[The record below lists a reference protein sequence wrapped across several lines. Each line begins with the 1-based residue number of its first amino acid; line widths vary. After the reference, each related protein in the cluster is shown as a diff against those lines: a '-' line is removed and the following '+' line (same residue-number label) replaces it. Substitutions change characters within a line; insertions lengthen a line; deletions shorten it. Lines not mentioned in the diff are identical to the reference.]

1 MQMEHQHG
9 KHSFRLDLTDID
21 RTCSIAKALSSPVRL
36 EILRLLIRQAM
47 TMGEMA
53 QELYISLSSVS
64 MHTKILQEA
73 GLITII
79 PKPGM
84 HGAQKI
90 CGIRAD
96 KVEFDFFGSAR
107 NAGSKPPTVLN
118 IPIGCYCEANI
129 EPPCGIVNSSQY
141 VDIEDTPYCFLEPE
155 HVGAQLIW
163 FSRGYLCYRI
173 SNKPLKGENVKS
185 ISISFEVCAE
195 APGYNND
202 WPSDIYLKLNDH
214 YLTQFRV
221 KGDYGGAKGINNP
234 SWWSDSN
241 TQYGELKVLYI
252 DEDGVQLNGQKVS
265 GLTIKDLELQ
275 TGYSFAFELGVSDKA
290 EYVGGMNLFGKNF
303 GNYAQDI
310 RVEVQYK

>member
-1 MQMEHQHG
+1 M
-9 KHSFRLDLTDID
+9 
-21 RTCSIAKALSSPVRL
+21 
-36 EILRLLIRQAM
+36 
-47 TMGEMA
+47 
-53 QELYISLSSVS
+53 
-64 MHTKILQEA
+64 
-73 GLITII
+73 
-79 PKPGM
+79 
-84 HGAQKI
+84 
-90 CGIRAD
+90 
-96 KVEFDFFGSAR
+96 
-107 NAGSKPPTVLN
+107 
-118 IPIGCYCEANI
+118 
-129 EPPCGIVNSSQY
+129 NSSQY

-221 KGDYGGAKGINNP
+221 KGDYGGVKGINNP